1 MMVQLVQAIKPYHPT
16 ISMPD
21 YMKESQQKVLKKGD
35 CEIFFSYAWRNS
47 KEAQESK
54 EVIHAIGTR
63 FTDPRAIK
71 RELEKKLGKEIWQ
84 DTERLATA
92 GDNTTMGMFEQIA
105 TALSKAKVLV
115 ACVSKEYAESENCK
129 MEFQFAAKSLKKPLV
144 AIIVGNSE
152 DDWQSTSVGMI
163 VSQLDTTIDFHG
175 VSGRDGHGRN
185 TSMLF
190 DIKLNQTVDKIL
202 SIIEDKMP
210 RDRLLAGI
218 RRKQKPIDPIG
229 AQSAP
234 MKAKGKKKKKIAD
247 KSSAPP
253 PPPSM
258 PPPPPSASIVPPPA
272 PPSDFSPPPPP
283 GLASKPGGAIQ
294 AGGSRG
300 RLPSPGPPPPPGSA
314 PPKPPV
320 IKTDGKT
327 ALKSKDPVFVEIVP
341 FNGDKFK
348 LELASSLTE
357 FHKYIENTKLRDLQD
372 LIHQKTGI
380 KKENQRL
387 QIKNGVNRVKTVLQS
402 NETLKANGLKAN
414 SIIDIL
420 FKMSDTLDSDVFRE
434 AADEEDEDEHLEVSA
449 LAPDDDDE
457 TFEEEFSFRAPVV
470 GDRVICNYEKQMYF
484 QATVKKIL
492 PESMQYEV
500 EWDDGSTENPN
511 HRYDELTLNIPPD
524 SALIGKGTTVL
535 FPQGKY
541 KINSTKEGL
550 RWHKGIISEVYDY
563 QNDDG
568 SMETRYAGHHIEKLD
583 YRFRGFSHYFHDMTI
598 KEIRLPPNPMDV
610 LLAFDKM
617 RLEDLPSWDL

>member
-1 MMVQLVQAIKPYHPT
+1 MMVQLVQAIKPYHPA

-21 YMKESQQKVLKKGD
+21 YMKESQQKVFKKGD
-35 CEIFFSYAWRNS
+35 CEIFFSYAWKNS

-144 AIIVGNSE
+144 AVIVGNSE

-190 DIKLNQTVDKIL
+190 DVKLNQTVDKIL
-202 SIIEDKMP
+202 SIIDDKMP

-218 RRKQKPIDPIG
+218 KSG
-229 AQSAP
+229 P
-234 MKAKGKKKKKIAD
+234 MKAKGKKKKKIAA
-247 KSSAPP
+247 KSFSPPAPP
-253 PPPSM
+253 SL

-272 PPSDFSPPPPP
+272 PPSDLPPPAPP
-283 GLASKPGGAIQ
+283 GFGSKPAGAI
-294 AGGSRG
+294 
-300 RLPSPGPPPPPGSA
+300 LPGPPPGPPSGPPGA
-314 PPKPPV
+314 PPPPKSSV
-320 IKTDGKT
+320 VKSDSKVVS
-327 ALKSKDPVFVEIVP
+327 KSKDPVFVEIVP

-387 QIKNGVNRVKTVLQS
+387 QIKNGVNRVKTVLQP
-402 NETLKANGLKAN
+402 NETLKSNGLKAN

-420 FKMSDTLDSDVFRE
+420 FKMSDRLDSDVFRE
-434 AADEEDEDEHLEVSA
+434 AQEEEDESHLEVSV
-449 LAPDDDDE
+449 LPDDEDE
-457 TFEEEFSFRAPVV
+457 TFEEEFSFRAPIV

-500 EWDDGSTENPN
+500 EWDDGSTEHP
-511 HRYDELTLNIPPD
+511 HHKYDELTLNIPPD

-617 RLEDLPSWDL
+617 RLQDLPSWDL

>member
-1 MMVQLVQAIKPYHPT
+1 MMVQLVQAIKPYHPA

-21 YMKESQQKVLKKGD
+21 YMKESQQKVFKKGD
-35 CEIFFSYAWRNS
+35 CEIFFSYAWKNS

-144 AIIVGNSE
+144 AVIVGNSE

-190 DIKLNQTVDKIL
+190 DVKLNQTVDKIL
-202 SIIEDKMP
+202 SIIDDKMP

-218 RRKQKPIDPIG
+218 KSG
-229 AQSAP
+229 P
-234 MKAKGKKKKKIAD
+234 MKAKGKKKKKIAA
-247 KSSAPP
+247 KSFSPPAPP
-253 PPPSM
+253 SL

-272 PPSDFSPPPPP
+272 PPSDLPPPAPP
-283 GLASKPGGAIQ
+283 GFGSKPAGAI
-294 AGGSRG
+294 
-300 RLPSPGPPPPPGSA
+300 LPGPPPGPPSGPPGA
-314 PPKPPV
+314 PPPPKSSV
-320 IKTDGKT
+320 VKSDSKVVS
-327 ALKSKDPVFVEIVP
+327 KSKDPVFVEIVP

-387 QIKNGVNRVKTVLQS
+387 QIKNGVNRVKTVLQP
-402 NETLKANGLKAN
+402 NETLKSNGLKAN

-420 FKMSDTLDSDVFRE
+420 FKMSDRLDSEVFRE
-434 AADEEDEDEHLEVSA
+434 AQEEEDESHLEVSV
-449 LAPDDDDE
+449 LPDDEDE
-457 TFEEEFSFRAPVV
+457 TFEEEFSFRAPIV

-500 EWDDGSTENPN
+500 EWDDGSTEHP
-511 HRYDELTLNIPPD
+511 HHKYDELTLNIPPD

-617 RLEDLPSWDL
+617 RLQDLPSWDL

>member
-1 MMVQLVQAIKPYHPT
+1 MMVQLVQAIKPYHPA

-21 YMKESQQKVLKKGD
+21 YMKESQQKVFKKGD
-35 CEIFFSYAWRNS
+35 CEIFFSYAWKNS

-144 AIIVGNSE
+144 AVIVGNSE

-190 DIKLNQTVDKIL
+190 DVKLNQTVDKIL
-202 SIIEDKMP
+202 SIIDDKMP

-218 RRKQKPIDPIG
+218 KSG
-229 AQSAP
+229 P
-234 MKAKGKKKKKIAD
+234 MKAKGKKKKKIAA
-247 KSSAPP
+247 KSFSPPAPPSLPP
-253 PPPSM
+253 PPT
-258 PPPPPSASIVPPPA
+258 SASIVPPPA
-272 PPSDFSPPPPP
+272 PPSDLPPPAPP
-283 GLASKPGGAIQ
+283 GFGSKPAGAIQ
-294 AGGSRG
+294 
-300 RLPSPGPPPPPGSA
+300 PGPPPDPPSGPPGA
-314 PPKPPV
+314 PPPPKSSV
-320 IKTDGKT
+320 VKSDSKVVS
-327 ALKSKDPVFVEIVP
+327 KSKDPVFVEIVP

-387 QIKNGVNRVKTVLQS
+387 QIKNGVNRVKTVLQP
-402 NETLKANGLKAN
+402 NETLKSNGLKAN

-420 FKMSDTLDSDVFRE
+420 FKMSDRLDSEVFRE
-434 AADEEDEDEHLEVSA
+434 AQEEEDESHLEVSV
-449 LAPDDDDE
+449 LPDDEDE
-457 TFEEEFSFRAPVV
+457 TFEEEFSFRAPIV

-500 EWDDGSTENPN
+500 EWDDGSTEHP
-511 HRYDELTLNIPPD
+511 HHKYDELTLNIPPD

-617 RLEDLPSWDL
+617 RLQDLPSWDL